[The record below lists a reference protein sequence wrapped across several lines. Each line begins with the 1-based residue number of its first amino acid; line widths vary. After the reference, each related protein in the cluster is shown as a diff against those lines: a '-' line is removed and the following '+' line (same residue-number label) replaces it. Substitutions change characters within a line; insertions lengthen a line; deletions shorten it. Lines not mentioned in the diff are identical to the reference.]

1 MRDAHLVN
9 YWNWLLESH
18 TGAKFIIPP
27 LNHRGHTLYEWVD
40 WWSKKVAAHLLSL
53 GIEQLAASSHNPNQ
67 TKMAEAE
74 RERVGMLFPTIRIIF
89 FLSRRSGR

>member
-9 YWNWLLESH
+9 YWNWLLE

-27 LNHRGHTLYEWVD
+27 LRGHTLYEWVD

-74 RERVGMLFPTIRIIF
+74 RERVGPLSGSF
-89 FLSRRSGR
+89 FFYRGDPEGD